1 MNNELYNKLINTY
14 FEKYSS
20 DDRINCFYNEYT
32 EPLIRKIANLISDPN
47 KEHDE
52 NLDNY
57 ITEYSFKIVRKYF
70 AIKDYPIEISYTER
84 TFEGKV
90 LTACTKLVARI
101 IFEAQLQYLTD
112 LTNENGELDKNTHMS
127 NYFFP
132 ITQGIKHIERTKG
145 DITIFD
151 LKVLFRSNEINRC
164 RGIGLSTKDDIKRF
178 LNVFELKVEKR
189 PVSVEPI
196 TLDTAE
202 GLFNGLITKYNNLL
216 DKKQKIEAE
225 ISRYEELLKEKK
237 AIEEEINVFEEN
249 IKLLNLKLGAQNGS
263 K

>member
-14 FEKYSS
+14 FDKYSS
-20 DDRINCFYNEYT
+20 DDRINWFYNEYT
-32 EPLIRKIANLISDPN
+32 KPLISKIANLISDPN
-47 KEHDE
+47 KEYDE

-57 ITEYSFKIVRKYF
+57 ITEYSFEIVRKYF
-70 AIKDYPIEISYTER
+70 AVKDYPIEISYTEKA
-84 TFEGKV
+84 FEGKV

-101 IFEAQLQYLTD
+101 IFEAQLQSLTD
-112 LTNENGELDKNTHMS
+112 LANENGELDKNTHIS
-127 NYFFP
+127 KYFFP
-132 ITQGIKHIERTKG
+132 IAQGIKNIERTKG
-145 DITIFD
+145 DITISD
-151 LKVLFRSNEINRC
+151 LKVLFRSNKINKF
-164 RGIGLSTKDDIKRF
+164 RGIGLSTMDDIKRF
-178 LNVFELKVEKR
+178 LNVFEIKVEKN

-225 ISRYEELLKEKK
+225 ISRYEKLLEEKK
-237 AIEEEINVFEEN
+237 AIEEEINVFEVN